1 MYRNDM
7 KFGSAAI
14 LVFALT
20 SLVLVGCG
28 GKEDLGKARA
38 AVESSLNKW
47 KSGGQ
52 PQQMSAEG
60 IEFTDPDWSDGLR
73 LIEFSV
79 KQVSSQPQQGPRVV
93 VLLNLQNRAGKMIS
107 TEVAYEVLL
116 KDTIKV
122 GRDAFHV
129 GS

>member
-1 MYRNDM
+1 MRRDFT
-7 KFGSAAI
+7 KLGSAAMM
-14 LVFALT
+14 VFAWT
-20 SLVLVGCG
+20 FLVLSGCG
-28 GKEDLGKARA
+28 AKDDLGRARA
-38 AVESSLNKW
+38 AVESSLNQW

-93 VLLNLQNRAGKMIS
+93 VLLSLQNRAGKMIS
-107 TEVAYEVLL
+107 TEVAYEVLM
-116 KDTIKV
+116 KDTIKI

-129 GS
+129 GN